1 MIPCRKYPPLSLRD
15 ISPTRG
21 EIDRAPLRPPEFA
34 VWGPSVSGLISPLV
48 REISPDRAE
57 GGEAAATKVVIP

>member
-1 MIPCRKYPPLSLRD
+1 MTPCRKSPPLCLRD

-21 EIDRAPLRPPEFA
+21 EIDRAPLRLPEFA

-48 REISPDRAE
+48 GEMPDRAE
-57 GGEAAATKVVIP
+57 GNEAATTEVVIP